1 MEPLEMAIGPHIQIN
16 LHEYLGRRSLI
27 MGDVNSGKTSL
38 TRSIAEAIIRTG
50 KAGQMVVLDLA
61 PETTKGIGG
70 TLKLPE
76 SHCCRSLSCAVTPPR
91 LTGTTAVE
99 IQALAEQN
107 AQAIEPLLEAAGK
120 ARGEVLV
127 VNDASLY
134 LQAGLIDRL
143 TAAMAAYAT
152 VVVNAY
158 FGRSFRPAPFT
169 QFERDQVHSLAQWCD
184 HVIQLE

>member
-1 MEPLEMAIGPHIQIN
+1 MKIN
-16 LHEYLGRRSLI
+16 AHDYLGSRTLI

-50 KAGQMVVLDLA
+50 DSGQMVVLDLA

-76 SHCCRSLSCAVTPPR
+76 SHCCRLLRCAVTPPR
-91 LTGTTAVE
+91 LTGTTAAE

-107 AQAIEPLLEAAGK
+107 AQAIEPLLETAGK
-120 ARGEVLV
+120 TRGEVLV

-134 LQAGLIDRL
+134 LQAGPLDRL
-143 TAAMAAYAT
+143 TAVMAAYAT
-152 VVVNAY
+152 VMVNAY

-169 QFERDQVHSLAQWCD
+169 QFERDQVNALAQWCD
-184 HVIQLE
+184 HVIRLKKQQHMGGR